1 LIKSIY
7 KYFAEL
13 KDIPNFAGLKK
24 GLKVSQLHNKSTMNL
39 APEVKKNLFKE
50 HGKSEFD
57 SGSTEAQVAM
67 FTLKIQH
74 LTEHLKINKKDMVTE
89 RSLVIMVGKRRK
101 LLDYLKGKD
110 ILRYRNLIKKLGIRK

>member
-1 LIKSIY
+1 
-7 KYFAEL
+7 
-13 KDIPNFAGLKK
+13 
-24 GLKVSQLHNKSTMNL
+24 MNL
-39 APEVKKNLFKE
+39 ASEVKRNLFKE

-110 ILRYRNLIKKLGIRK
+110 IQRYRNIIKKLGIRK

>member
-1 LIKSIY
+1 
-7 KYFAEL
+7 
-13 KDIPNFAGLKK
+13 
-24 GLKVSQLHNKSTMNL
+24 MNL
-39 APEVKKNLFKE
+39 APEVKKKAFKDY
-50 HGKSEFD
+50 GKSEFD

-67 FTLKIQH
+67 FTMKIQH

-110 ILRYRNLIKKLGIRK
+110 IERYRVIIKKLGIRK

>member
-1 LIKSIY
+1 
-7 KYFAEL
+7 
-13 KDIPNFAGLKK
+13 
-24 GLKVSQLHNKSTMNL
+24 MNL
-39 APEVKKNLFKE
+39 ASEVKKNLFLE

-74 LTEHLKINKKDMVTE
+74 LTEHLKVNKKDMVTE

-110 ILRYRNLIKKLGIRK
+110 IQRYRNIIKKLGIRK